1 MPYETYTPRKF
12 SSGNTEV
19 IDDANKIIEEYR
31 NQGFILTLRQ
41 LYYQFVAR
49 GLIPNLQS
57 EYKRLGS
64 VINDGRLAGLIDWE
78 SIEDRTRH
86 VRETAHWSSPSDIIG
101 SCANQFSIDKWA
113 SQPCRVEV
121 WIEKD
126 ALLGVIEPACVDL
139 DVPYFACR
147 GYSSQ
152 SELWR
157 AGKRFIGHLD
167 NAQDV
172 IVLHFGDHDPSGMD
186 MTRDNRD
193 RLSMFTGENVEV
205 MRLALNMDQV
215 EEFNPPPNPAKITD
229 TRANAYIM
237 EFGSD
242 SWELDALEP
251 AVIDGLIRKAVI
263 ELRDDEC
270 WEEAMHEEQR
280 GRALLGKCAAQWS
293 DIAADLGDA
302 P

>member
-1 MPYETYTPRKF
+1 MPYETYVPRRF
-12 SSGNTEV
+12 SGGNAEV

-31 NQGFILTLRQ
+31 NQGFVLTLRQ

-49 GLIPNLQS
+49 DLLPNIPS

-101 SCANQFSIDKWA
+101 SCANQFAIDKWA

-139 DVPYFACR
+139 DVPYFSCR

-157 AGKRFIGHLD
+157 AGI
-167 NAQDV
+167 
-172 IVLHFGDHDPSGMD
+172 
-186 MTRDNRD
+186 
-193 RLSMFTGENVEV
+193 
-205 MRLALNMDQV
+205 DQV
-215 EEFNPPPNPAKITD
+215 HNIPHLPQPVDVTDPEVFSGPATKP
-229 TRANAYIM
+229 
-237 EFGSD
+237 S
-242 SWELDALEP
+242 
-251 AVIDGLIRKAVI
+251 
-263 ELRDDEC
+263 LR
-270 WEEAMHEEQR
+270 
-280 GRALLGKCAAQWS
+280 S
-293 DIAADLGDA
+293 